1 MGVKWVAI
9 AEDID
14 EISDVIAIGDVV
26 ILVDEIQQVT
36 IIDKET
42 AGSIV

>member
-1 MGVKWVAI
+1 MGVKWVAR

-26 ILVDEIQQVT
+26 ILVDEIQHVT

>member
-1 MGVKWVAI
+1 MGVTWVAR